1 VHSGTERIVSAAE
14 GIVRSTP
21 SLDAEM
27 LMLLEE
33 QVAFHR
39 EPLEWA

>member
-1 VHSGTERIVSAAE
+1 VHSGAELTVSAAE

-21 SLDAEM
+21 SVEAEV
-27 LMLLEE
+27 LTLHEE

-39 EPLEWA
+39 SASE